1 MVAPAECSG
10 AVEAASGD
18 GSAGYSARS
27 TRAARRRRTTSQPLS
42 SPSHTPDTP
51 ITRRGQLLDYV
62 ASGEKPKA
70 DWRIGTEH
78 EKFGFRLDDLRAPEF
93 DGERGIEALLE
104 GMTRFGWEPVRERIG
119 DGPARTIALLRDG
132 ASVTLE
138 PAGQLELSGAPLES
152 VHQTCVEVG
161 THLDE
166 VRQVADGL
174 DIGFLGMGFQPK
186 WRRDQM
192 PWMPKGRYRIM
203 RDYMPKV
210 GSLGLD
216 MMTRTCTVQ
225 VNLDYAS
232 EADMVKKFRVS
243 LALQPVATALFA
255 DSPFTE
261 GRPNGYLSYRS
272 HIWTDTDADRTGMLD
287 FVFEDG
293 FGYERYIDYLLDV
306 PMYFSYRAGA
316 DGEGRYVDAAGKSFR
331 DFLAGKL
338 DVLPGALPTLRDW
351 SDHMT
356 TAFPEVRL
364 KKYLEMR
371 GADGGPWNR
380 LCALPAFWVGLL
392 YDDAA
397 LDAAWDLVKDFT
409 RAERH
414 ALRDGVPRHALKL
427 PARIGNRDATVRE
440 LAIEA
445 LKISVA
451 GLRRRAALNA
461 NGADETRFLDPLIEM
476 AQAGQT
482 AAERKLELFHGPWN
496 GDIDRVFREF
506 AY

>member
-1 MVAPAECSG
+1 M
-10 AVEAASGD
+10 
-18 GSAGYSARS
+18 
-27 TRAARRRRTTSQPLS
+27 
-42 SPSHTPDTP
+42 P
-51 ITRRGQLLDYV
+51 ITHRDQLAAVL
-62 ASGEKPKA
+62 ASGEKPRR

-78 EKFGFRLDDLRAPEF
+78 EKFGFRLDDLRPPEF
-93 DGERGIEALLE
+93 DGERGIEALLK
-104 GMTRFGWEPVRERIG
+104 GLVRFGWTPIEEHGRV
-119 DGPARTIALLRDG
+119 IALSKDD

-152 VHQTCVEVG
+152 IHQTCREVS
-161 THLDE
+161 THLYE
-166 VRQVADGL
+166 VKVVADEL
-174 DIGFLGMGFQPK
+174 RLGFLGMGFQPK
-186 WRRDQM
+186 WRREDM

-210 GSLGLD
+210 GTLGLD

-232 EADMVKKFRVS
+232 EADMARKFRVS

-255 DSPFTE
+255 DSPFTD
-261 GRPNGYLSYRS
+261 GKPNGYQSYRS
-272 HIWTDTDADRTGMLD
+272 HIWTDTDPDRTGMLD

-293 FGYERYIDYLLDV
+293 FGYERYVDYLLDV
-306 PMYFSYRAGA
+306 PMYFSCRNGEYLDLAG
-316 DGEGRYVDAAGKSFR
+316 RSFR
-331 DFLAGKL
+331 SFLAGEL
-338 DVLPGALPTLRDW
+338 DGLRGELPTLRDW
-351 SDHMT
+351 NDHMT

-409 RAERH
+409 REERH
-414 ALRDGVPRHALKL
+414 ALRDGVPKHALKL
-427 PARIGNRDATVRE
+427 PFRGGHVRDLAR
-440 LAIEA
+440 EA
-445 LKISVA
+445 LKIAAA
-451 GLRRRAALNA
+451 GLRRRARF
-461 NGADETRFLDPLIEM
+461 NGKGIDESDFLSPLLEVVD
-476 AQAGQT
+476 AGQT
-482 AAERKLELFHGPWN
+482 PAERKLALFHGEWN

>member
-1 MVAPAECSG
+1 M
-10 AVEAASGD
+10 
-18 GSAGYSARS
+18 
-27 TRAARRRRTTSQPLS
+27 S
-42 SPSHTPDTP
+42 SPSYASDAP
-51 ITRRGQLLDYV
+51 IRARQQLVDYI
-62 ASGEKPKA
+62 AEGEKPRR

-78 EKFGFRLDDLRAPEF
+78 EKFGFRLDDLRPPTF
-93 DGERGIEALLE
+93 DGERGIEALLQ
-104 GMTRFGWEPVRERIG
+104 GMARFGWEEIRERG
-119 DGPARTIALLRDG
+119 RTIALLRDG

-152 VHQTCVEVG
+152 IHQTCSEVG
-161 THLDE
+161 AHLLE
-166 VRQVADGL
+166 VKTVADEL
-174 DIGFLGMGFQPK
+174 RLGFLGMGFQPK
-186 WRRDQM
+186 WRRDEM
-192 PWMPKGRYRIM
+192 PWMPKGRYGIM
-203 RDYMPKV
+203 RAYMPKV
-210 GSLGLD
+210 GDLGLD

-225 VNLDYAS
+225 VNLDYAD

-272 HIWTDTDADRTGMLD
+272 HIWTDTDPDRTGMLD
-287 FVFEDG
+287 FVFDDG
-293 FGYERYIDYLLDV
+293 FGYERYVDYILDV
-306 PMYFSYRAGA
+306 PMYFVYRAGA
-316 DGEGRYVDAAGKSFR
+316 ASGQNYADASGQSFR
-331 DFLAGKL
+331 DFLDGR
-338 DVLPGALPTLRDW
+338 LPAAPGVLPTLRDW

-380 LCALPAFWVGLL
+380 LCALPAFWTGLL

-409 RAERH
+409 LAERH
-414 ALRDGVPRHALKL
+414 TLRDGVPRHALRL
-427 PARIGNRDATVRE
+427 PARIGNVRGASVRE
-440 LAIEA
+440 LAMEA
-445 LKISVA
+445 LKISAA
-451 GLRRRAALNA
+451 GLRRRDARNA
-461 NGADETRFLDPLIEM
+461 QGADETRFLEPLIEF
-476 AQAGQT
+476 AESGET
-482 AAERKLELFHGPWN
+482 PAERKLALYHGEWG